1 MLFGI
6 KSCNVQTPPFRSRAA
21 IFTMRSG
28 IEAYPNDTLFQV
40 SLCNAYGSAASSIIT
55 ASSLQTCRISQK
67 CRFWLKIGSTLYTIM
82 ANNFQWCLTMFIG
95 PISMPLDIRKSIAV
109 QVLKRWVKKCATR
122 RETSSECV
130 ALRIAF
136 GILRAW
142 QNCIG
147 HFQISVRCLQWC
159 FSSRWGHWGL
169 GWAGPPCLIPV
180 DTAWSYAVP
189 HTICRGQH
197 PKPWEVLNEMVTR

>member
-1 MLFGI
+1 MLFGKI
-6 KSCNVQTPPFRSRAA
+6 SCNVQTPPFRSRAA

-95 PISMPLDIRKSIAV
+95 PISMPLDIRKSISV

-142 QNCIG
+142 QNCIA
-147 HFQISVRCLQWC
+147 QAT
-159 FSSRWGHWGL
+159 SRSAYVACSDAFRRGGAIGAGL
-169 GWAGPPCLIPV
+169 GRATVFDPSRHRMILCRSSHKMHGPTP
-180 DTAWSYAVP
+180 
-189 HTICRGQH
+189 
-197 PKPWEVLNEMVTR
+197 